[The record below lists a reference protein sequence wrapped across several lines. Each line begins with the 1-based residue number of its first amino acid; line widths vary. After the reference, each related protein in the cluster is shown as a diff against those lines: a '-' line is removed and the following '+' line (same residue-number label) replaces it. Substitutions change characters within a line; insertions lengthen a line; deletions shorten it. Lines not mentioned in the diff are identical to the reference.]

1 MSAIRSIP
9 GAKNIFDDNGELNLT
24 VEDIK
29 MGKKLDQ
36 LERLKIQTKGEE
48 MQEAKLAYYRNLK
61 PRGGIF
67 KVQEMDP
74 GQEIIQRAHD
84 KTQKHLAKK
93 NQKKLVKK
101 GDQDFSSDEDSPIEL
116 DPDVKIYREVR
127 EKFKKKKIKT
137 NLDLMEAFN
146 ETALKFIPLYQKRVN
161 QQEMIARYSLNN
173 TLTNENTSMSMK
185 GIQASKVNSIEN
197 LPDGI
202 LNVVKLQ
209 NNSSQIN

>member
-1 MSAIRSIP
+1 
-9 GAKNIFDDNGELNLT
+9 
-24 VEDIK
+24 
-29 MGKKLDQ
+29 
-36 LERLKIQTKGEE
+36 
-48 MQEAKLAYYRNLK
+48 MQEAKLAYFRNLK

-84 KTQKHLAKK
+84 KTKKHLAKK
-93 NQKKLVKK
+93 NQKKLHGKN
-101 GDQDFSSDEDSPIEL
+101 DADFSDEDSPIEL

-173 TLTNENTSMSMK
+173 TLTAEGTSMSMK
-185 GIQASKVNSIEN
+185 
-197 LPDGI
+197 
-202 LNVVKLQ
+202 
-209 NNSSQIN
+209 QI